1 MFYNAALIGEQ
12 MIAKAGAG
20 PTPVPFKQM
29 TAQSLAESITFA
41 LKDEVTAAV
50 QHMAESIAE
59 EDGSG
64 GTVQDF
70 EQKLELD
77 SMRCHLCPERL
88 AIWQDKQT
96 GTHLSGFAAV
106 TLAERQLLDPK
117 HLRL

>member
-1 MFYNAALIGEQ
+1 

-20 PTPVPFKQM
+20 PVPVPFKQM

-41 LKDEVTAAV
+41 LKDEVKTAV
-50 QHMAESIAE
+50 EMMAETIAE

-70 EQKLELD
+70 EQKLDLD

-88 AIWQDKQT
+88 ALWRDKQT
-96 GTHLSGFAAV
+96 GAHLSGFAVV
-106 TLAERQLLDPK
+106 TLAEKQLVDPR
-117 HLRL
+117 HMRL

>member
-1 MFYNAALIGEQ
+1 

-20 PTPVPFKQM
+20 PAPVPFKQM

-41 LKDEVTAAV
+41 LKDEVKVAV

-64 GTVQDF
+64 GTAADF
-70 EQKLELD
+70 EEKLNLD
-77 SMRCHLCPERL
+77 GMRCHLCPERL
-88 AIWQDKQT
+88 AIWRDKQT
-96 GTHLSGFAAV
+96 GAHLSGFAAV
-106 TLAERQLLDPK
+106 TLADRKLVDPR

>member
-1 MFYNAALIGEQ
+1 

-41 LKDEVTAAV
+41 LKSEVHVAV
-50 QHMAESIAE
+50 QKMAESIGA

-64 GTVQDF
+64 DMVRDF
-70 EQKLELD
+70 EQRLKVDE
-77 SMRCHLCPERL
+77 MRCCLCPERL
-88 AIWQDKQT
+88 AIWRDKQT
-96 GTHLSGFAAV
+96 GAHLSGLAACV
-106 TLAERQLLDPK
+106 LAEGRLLDPR

>member
-1 MFYNAALIGEQ
+1 

-41 LKDEVTAAV
+41 LKDEVQVAV
-50 QHMAESIAE
+50 QKMAESIAA

-64 GTVQDF
+64 DAVRDF
-70 EQKLELD
+70 EEKIEID
-77 SMRCHLCPERL
+77 GMRCCLCPERV
-88 AIWQDKQT
+88 AIWREKQT
-96 GTHLSGFAAV
+96 GAHLSGFAACV
-106 TLAERQLLDPK
+106 LAEEKLLDPR